1 MSGGYTGKILEI
13 DLTTQ
18 TIKKV
23 PLDMK
28 QGQLFIGG
36 RGLGAKYLWDRT
48 KPGGSYLDSDNP
60 LCFMSGPLNGLP
72 APSTSRLTVVTRSAS
87 TYPKSNPKTTGI
99 CHTNTGG
106 RWTPELKFAGYD
118 AVIVTGASYKPVG
131 IVIEND
137 KVQIVPADKYWGMG
151 IYALQDAL
159 DQDLGR
165 LYKSVY
171 IGPGGENLVRY
182 ANIMTEIHRAAG
194 RGGAGA
200 VMGSKKL
207 KFIAV
212 RGTNAIDIYDK
223 NAWKKANKQAWTE
236 ILSSGGFHE
245 WRKYGTAMVL
255 TASSDWGSEAV
266 YNFKEGTYEHADA
279 LSAEKAYRN
288 LWVGD
293 DACYLCPLACLHR
306 GVIRKGRFSG
316 MTHDGPEY
324 EGVMM
329 GANCGVKDL
338 FGWMANLA
346 AADDYGLCYI
356 SMGNVLGFCMEA
368 YEKDIIKTAD
378 LDGIPMK
385 WGDVDAMLEIQKKVA
400 YGQGCGKLLGQNLR
414 ALVDAWGSQCE
425 HFAIETKG
433 QGWAAWNT
441 RALKNF
447 EITYLTANRG
457 GDHLTGADIAT
468 QNTRVMN
475 DSLGIC
481 LFPQLAGFKPE
492 TMKDLL
498 NAATGYSFSMED
510 YWKSAERIYTLE
522 RSYNLA
528 NGFTRADDTVP
539 PRMYKEALSV
549 GAAKGAILKEDEIN
563 NLLDKYY
570 SDRGWDKNGVPTEV
584 RLEELGL
591 DFVSV

>member
-1 MSGGYTGKILEI
+1 MSGGYAGKILEV
-13 DLTTQ
+13 DLTSQ
-18 TIKKV
+18 KIKKT
-23 PLDMK
+23 PLDMDEARM
-28 QGQLFIGG
+28 FIGG
-36 RGLGAKYLWDRT
+36 RGLGAKWLWDRT
-48 KPGGSYLDSDNP
+48 QAGGSYLDPENP

-72 APSTSRLTVVTRSAS
+72 APSTGRLTVVTRSAS
-87 TYPKSNPKTTGI
+87 TFPKSNPATTGI
-99 CHTNTGG
+99 CHTNAGG

-137 KVQIVPADKYWGMG
+137 NVRIVPADKYWGMG
-151 IYALQDAL
+151 TYDLQNAL
-159 DQDLGR
+159 DQDFSR
-165 LYKSVY
+165 QHKSVY
-171 IGPGGENLVRY
+171 IGPGGENLVRF

-194 RGGAGA
+194 RGGTGA

-212 RGTNAIDIYDK
+212 RGTQAIGIDDK
-223 NAWKKANKQAWTE
+223 KAWKTANKQAWTE
-236 ILSSGGFHE
+236 LLASGGFHE

-266 YNFKEGTYEHADA
+266 YNFREGTYEHADE

-293 DACYLCPLACLHR
+293 DACYMCPIACLHR

-329 GANCGVKDL
+329 GANCGVRDL
-338 FGWMANLA
+338 AGWLANTS

-356 SMGNVLGFCMEA
+356 SMGNVLGFLMEA
-368 YEKDIIKTAD
+368 YEKGIIQAAD

-400 YGQGCGKLLGQNLR
+400 YSQGCGKLLGRNLR
-414 ALVDAWGSQCE
+414 ALVDAWGKDCE
-425 HFAIETKG
+425 EFAIETKG

-441 RALKNF
+441 RALKGF
-447 EITYLTANRG
+447 ETTYLTANRG
-457 GDHLTGADIAT
+457 ADHLTGTNIAE

-481 LFPQLAGFKPE
+481 LFPQLAGFRSE
-492 TMKDLL
+492 SMNALL
-498 NAATGYSFSMED
+498 NAAAGYRFSMAD

-522 RSYNLA
+522 RSFNVA
-528 NGFTRADDTVP
+528 NGFSRADDTVP

-549 GAAKGAILKEDEIN
+549 GAAKGKILSVDGIN
-563 NLLDKYY
+563 ALLDKYY
-570 SDRGWDKNGVPTEV
+570 ADRGWDKNGIPTKA
-584 RLEELGL
+584 RLDELGL
-591 DFVSV
+591 GFVSL

>member
-1 MSGGYTGKILEI
+1 MSGGYAGTILEI
-13 DLTTQ
+13 DLTTKQ
-18 TIKKV
+18 IKKA
-23 PLDMK
+23 PLDKKEAQM
-28 QGQLFIGG
+28 FIGG

-48 KPGGSYLDSDNP
+48 KPGGGYLDPDNP
-60 LCFMSGPLNGLP
+60 LCFMTGPLNGLP
-72 APSTSRLTVVTRSAS
+72 APCTGRLTIVTRSAS
-87 TYPKSNPKTTGI
+87 TYPKTNPNTTGI

-118 AVIVTGASYKPVG
+118 GVIVTGASSDPVG
-131 IVIEND
+131 IVIENENV
-137 KVQIVPADKYWGMG
+137 KIVPAKKYWGMG
-151 IYALQDAL
+151 NYELQSAL

-165 LYKSVY
+165 LYRSVY

-194 RGGAGA
+194 RGGSGA

-212 RGTNAIDIYDK
+212 KGTQAIGIQDT

-236 ILSSGGFHE
+236 LLASPGFHE

-293 DACYLCPLACLHR
+293 DACHCCPIACLHR
-306 GVIRKGRFSG
+306 GVIRSGRFSG

-338 FGWMANLA
+338 FGWMANTS

-356 SMGNVLGFCMEA
+356 SMGNVLAFCMEA
-368 YEKDIIKTAD
+368 YEKGIIKAAD
-378 LDGIPMK
+378 LDGVALK

-400 YGQGCGKLLGQNLR
+400 RGEGCGKLLGQNLR
-414 ALVDAWGSQCE
+414 ALVDAWGKECE

-433 QGWAAWNT
+433 QGWAAWNV
-441 RALKNF
+441 RALENF

-457 GDHLTGADIAT
+457 GDHLTGVDIAT
-468 QNTRVMN
+468 QNTRAMN

-498 NAATGYSFSMED
+498 NAAAGYRFSMDD
-510 YWKSAERIYTLE
+510 YWKTAERIYSLE
-522 RSYNLA
+522 RSFNIA
-528 NGFTRADDTVP
+528 NGFSRADDTVP

-549 GAAKGAILKEDEIN
+549 GAAKGKILTLDGIN
-563 NLLDKYY
+563 KLLDRYY
-570 SDRGWDKNGVPTEV
+570 ADRGWDNSGTPSKA
-584 RLEELGL
+584 RLGALGL